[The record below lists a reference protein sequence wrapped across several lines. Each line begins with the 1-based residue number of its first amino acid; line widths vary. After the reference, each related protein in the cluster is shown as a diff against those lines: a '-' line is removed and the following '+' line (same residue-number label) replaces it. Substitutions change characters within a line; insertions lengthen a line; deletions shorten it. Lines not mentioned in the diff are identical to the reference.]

1 MVDRQWLFAL
11 WQRAWTE
18 GLYHVAW
25 GKALEGLTAQQA
37 SWKPAPQRHSVWQ
50 VLHHILFWREYALR
64 AMAGDMPDKSEVKRR
79 NWEEPA
85 EISEDAWLTA
95 CGRFADSHQQVL
107 EAIRTADEKEMER
120 LAPYIAH
127 DSYHVGQ
134 IMTLRGLLDLP
145 PLD

>member
-1 MVDRQWLFAL
+1 MTDQKWLL
-11 WQRAWTE
+11 DWWQRAWAE

-25 GKALEGLTAQQA
+25 GKALEGITAQQA
-37 SWKPAPQRHSVWQ
+37 AWKSAPQRHSIWQ
-50 VLHHILFWREYALR
+50 ILLHILFWREYALR
-64 AMAGDMPDKSEVKRR
+64 ARAGDRPDEAEINRR

-85 EISEDAWLTA
+85 EIGDDAWQSA
-95 CGRFADSHQQVL
+95 RRRFADSHQQIAD
-107 EAIRTADEKEMER
+107 AIGAAGEKELEQ

-134 IMTLRGLLDLP
+134 IMTLRGLQDLP